1 MKRLR
6 KKVVGWVLFA
16 VMLTGMLTVTA
27 CSVMAAESKHDET
40 ETIAEEPA
48 GKKNVAGIGADL
60 IPDAEVTTLTE
71 SSSPLLWAILLFIA
85 VADFIC
91 LLRIGYKSIKN
102 NYRNNAKKS

>member
-16 VMLTGMLTVTA
+16 VILTGMLTVTA
-27 CSVMAAESKHDET
+27 CSVMAAESTHDET
-40 ETIAEEPA
+40 ETVADEPA
-48 GKKNVAGIGADL
+48 QKKIVGIGADL

>member
-16 VMLTGMLTVTA
+16 VMLTGTLTVTA
-27 CSVMAAESKHDET
+27 CSVKAARSADNET
-40 ETIAEEPA
+40 ETVTENPA
-48 GKKNVAGIGADL
+48 QKKIVGIGADL

>member
-16 VMLTGMLTVTA
+16 VILTGMLTVTA
-27 CSVMAAESKHDET
+27 CSVMAARSADNET
-40 ETIAEEPA
+40 ETVTEDPVQ
-48 GKKNVAGIGADL
+48 KKIAGIGADL

-85 VADFIC
+85 VADFAC
-91 LLRIGYKSIKN
+91 LIRIGYKSMKN
-102 NYRNNAKKS
+102 NYKNDAKRS